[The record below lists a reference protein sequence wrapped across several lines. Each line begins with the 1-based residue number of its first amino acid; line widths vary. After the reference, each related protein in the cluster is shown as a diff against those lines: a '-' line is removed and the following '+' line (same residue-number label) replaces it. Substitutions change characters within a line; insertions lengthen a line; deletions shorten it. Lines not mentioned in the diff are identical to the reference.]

1 MYIFVSLTR
10 QFSVFM
16 CPLIYIYPYFLVFHD
31 LITSDGSAFPPQLS
45 STTSFPVAQ
54 GGSFDRVLVYLTISI
69 FANTIRVCPLTRF
82 LKLLH
87 PALAG
92 KFWRTSPRRSSR
104 HPNSQLAFR

>member
-1 MYIFVSLTR
+1 MSLLT
-10 QFSVFM
+10 
-16 CPLIYIYPYFLVFHD
+16 YIYPYFLIFHY
-31 LITSDGSAFPPQLS
+31 LITSDGSAFPPPPTLQRRK
-45 STTSFPVAQ
+45 FPR
-54 GGSFDRVLVYLTISI
+54 GPRGSFDRVLVYLTISK
-69 FANTIRVCPLTRF
+69 FANTMRVCQLTRF